1 MCSFSS
7 PGDGA
12 GPCHTAEHPSARRVV
27 CADSGPKPL
36 GPRARRHRASQLTN
50 GRRSRRRA
58 SCVFVTRLD
67 SRGRRFG
74 RTGTGPVVL
83 WRSCH
88 AGGPEPARPRQ
99 RPRANPPPAAFHTPQ
114 TDPPHG
120 RRGSEGALSRCHA
133 ARGWMQRE
141 VHLHPP
147 PRDCRDRPLCTER
160 TAVARNQTNRREQ
173 PAEAEWGTA
182 HRDCSCCDSACS
194 SIKSTR
200 HQPLAGMKNG
210 HADWNVGACSL
221 SAVIPPGSP
230 QERTELPSCKMKTNK
245 AARGRG

>member
-12 GPCHTAEHPSARRVV
+12 GPCHTAEHPSAGRVV

-83 WRSCH
+83 WRPYH

-99 RPRANPPPAAFHTPQ
+99 RPRSNPPPAAFHTPQ

-120 RRGSEGALSRCHA
+120 RRGSEGALPRSTPLEAGCNERSTYIHPQGTVVTARYAQNALLWPGTRQTA
-133 ARGWMQRE
+133 ANSQQRPSGGPLTATARAAILLVLRSNPRG
-141 VHLHPP
+141 
-147 PRDCRDRPLCTER
+147 
-160 TAVARNQTNRREQ
+160 TN
-173 PAEAEWGTA
+173 P
-182 HRDCSCCDSACS
+182 
-194 SIKSTR
+194 
-200 HQPLAGMKNG
+200 
-210 HADWNVGACSL
+210 SL
-221 SAVIPPGSP
+221 V
-230 QERTELPSCKMKTNK
+230 
-245 AARGRG
+245 

>member
-1 MCSFSS
+1 MHGLRAEAAWTPRPPSS
-7 PGDGA
+7 SEPAHKQPQIAAPSQLRVRDPAGLPRTALWADGHRTGRFVA
-12 GPCHTAEHPSARRVV
+12 SIPCR
-27 CADSGPKPL
+27 
-36 GPRARRHRASQLTN
+36 RARASATSTAATCKPPAGRLSHTTN
-50 GRRSRRRA
+50 RPP
-58 SCVFVTRLD
+58 TR
-67 SRGRRFG
+67 
-74 RTGTGPVVL
+74 P
-83 WRSCH
+83 
-88 AGGPEPARPRQ
+88 PRQ
-99 RPRANPPPAAFHTPQ
+99 RGRAAA
-114 TDPPHG
+114 
-120 RRGSEGALSRCHA
+120 LHA

-182 HRDCSCCDSACS
+182 HRDCSCCDAACS

-210 HADWNVGACSL
+210 HADWHVGACSL